1 MCAGDHAAMKFSVVL
16 STNARRHIRYMIRQG
31 LMSHGEHQRVTRMPL
46 FVVQEATPE
55 LLEAWAEEMDVAGD
69 MLLDDYVKTNG
80 LIMDSDAYRKEFPED
95 ALYTFLLEDTTD

>member
-1 MCAGDHAAMKFSVVL
+1 MTPIRVEEMQQDWSTLDRLAQAGPV
-16 STNARRHIRYMIRQG
+16 I
-31 LMSHGEHQRVTRMPL
+31 VTRNGMPL

-80 LIMDSDAYRKEFPED
+80 LMMDSDAYRKEFPED
-95 ALYTFLLEDTTD
+95 ALYTFPLEDTAA